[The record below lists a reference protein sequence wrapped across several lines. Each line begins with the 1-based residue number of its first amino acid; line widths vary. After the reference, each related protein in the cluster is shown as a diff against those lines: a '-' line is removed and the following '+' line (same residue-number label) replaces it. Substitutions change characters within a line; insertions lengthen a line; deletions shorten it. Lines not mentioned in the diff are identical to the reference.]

1 MVIEAEEAAKLIRAV
16 AHNNAFARGRKNRM
30 EAWKVVF
37 GVYVSARYKHPT
49 YTIAGLRWKLHF
61 SMDYAGNR
69 YNSAKQVMVPIPNI
83 YAKADK
89 QVLTQAVV
97 LKFESFEGEEDAFK
111 KDFTIL
117 RMFESEWK
125 SAPARPDSN

>member
-1 MVIEAEEAAKLIRAV
+1 MIEPEEAAKLIRAV

-37 GVYVSARYKHPT
+37 GVYVSARFKHPT

-61 SMDYAGNR
+61 TMEYSGNR
-69 YNSAKQVMVPIPNI
+69 YKSTKQVMVPIPNI
-83 YAKADK
+83 YAKAD
-89 QVLTQAVV
+89 LRSGSITQAVV

-125 SAPARPDSN
+125 SAPARPD

>member
-1 MVIEAEEAAKLIRAV
+1 MIEPEEAAKLIRAV
-16 AHNNAFARGRKNRM
+16 AHNNTFARGRKNRM

-37 GVYVSARYKHPT
+37 GVYVSVRYKHLV

-61 SMDYAGNR
+61 SMDYAGIR
-69 YNSAKQVMVPIPNI
+69 YKSAEPVMIPIPNT

-89 QVLTQAVV
+89 QVITQAVV
-97 LKFESFEGEEDAFK
+97 LNFDSFEGEEDAFK
-111 KDFTIL
+111 KDFTLL

-125 SAPARPDSN
+125 SAPARPD